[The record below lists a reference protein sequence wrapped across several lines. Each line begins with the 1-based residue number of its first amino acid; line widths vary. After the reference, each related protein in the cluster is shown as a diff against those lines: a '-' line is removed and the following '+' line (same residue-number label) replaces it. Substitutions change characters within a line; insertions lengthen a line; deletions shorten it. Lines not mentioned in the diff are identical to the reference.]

1 MLIIQKVEEEVRNNI
16 LIFGTSRSGKTKLS
30 MLINKR
36 FNYNAIATDS
46 IVSAFEKSLPELNIN
61 KHNADRATVL
71 RLKPFLDAY
80 MNSLNNYNNRQRD
93 YNYVVEGCYLDLL
106 SYKDYYKYVKIVL
119 VQDLPSYKDYYERLI
134 KYDKS
139 CDWTAQISKDQLIEY
154 CKNLK
159 RENDRFIAYCKQNNI
174 KYYNTA
180 DDRDSV
186 FETILN
192 DLQDSIF
199 RDKDDFLETV
209 RIHYGSLTINVEAP
223 GSLTNSLLRRF
234 AGVVTY
240 DYRFK
245 ENKDYTIKFL
255 YSIDNIDLE
264 TLHCTPEGLDVEVE
278 FKIDNDKKECY
289 VFLDRKLEKQ
299 IKKQLIHKMF
309 NMIALRLF
317 QLKKAVFL
325 HCACVEKN
333 NNIVIIS
340 GNPFSGK
347 TVTLLNLL
355 DAGFNY
361 ITNDFL
367 IIDYFDDKIQFLPSS
382 KYIGIRKTK
391 KWLEIPSMNEKYA
404 GLKTERKIV
413 VKDDYIMMPPEKLV
427 ELNEVNFGNSG
438 GELKLLVFPKY
449 KPGERFE
456 SKDKAMDDVKQ
467 EIDYQL
473 LFNFL
478 RYNNDSL
485 DSKPFDIYKI
495 NVDVGEQID
504 NDLIFNTIYNA
515 NAFDISQN
523 ENTIQEYVNFI
534 NNKLKD

>member
-1 MLIIQKVEEEVRNNI
+1 MRSNI

-36 FNYNAIATDS
+36 FNYNAIPTDS
-46 IVSAFEKSLPELNIN
+46 IVSAFEKSMPELNIN

-139 CDWTAQISKDQLIEY
+139 CDWTAQISNDELIEY

-192 DLQDSIF
+192 DLQDTIF
-199 RDKDDFLETV
+199 KDKDDFLETV
-209 RIHYGSLTINVEAP
+209 RVHYGSLTINVEAP

-234 AGVVTY
+234 TGVITH

-245 ENKDYTIKFL
+245 EHKDYTIKFL
-255 YSIDNIDLE
+255 YSIDDIDSEILS
-264 TLHCTPEGLDVEVE
+264 CNLDGIDIDIK

-289 VFLDRKLEKQ
+289 VLLDKKLEKQ
-299 IKKQLIHKMF
+299 VKKQIVHKMF
-309 NMIALRLF
+309 KLISLRLF

-325 HCACVEKN
+325 HCACVEKDGKIA
-333 NNIVIIS
+333 IVS

-355 DAGFNY
+355 DGGFNY

-367 IIDYFDDKIQFLPSS
+367 IIDYFDNKIQFLPSS
-382 KYIGIRKTK
+382 KYVGIRRTQ
-391 KWLEIPSMNEKYA
+391 KWLEIPSMNKKYA
-404 GLKTERKIV
+404 NLKTENKIL
-413 VKDDYIMMPPEKLV
+413 VKEDYIMMPPERLV
-427 ELNEVNFGNSG
+427 ELNGVNFGNSG

-449 KPGERFE
+449 KPGENFE
-456 SKDKAMDDVKQ
+456 AKVKDKDELKQ
-467 EIDYQL
+467 EIEYQL

-478 RYNNDSL
+478 RYSNDSL
-485 DSKPFDIYKI
+485 DSEPFDIYKI

-515 NAFDISQN
+515 CAYDISQN
-523 ENTIQEYVNFI
+523 ENTVKEYIDFI
-534 NNKLKD
+534 NDKINY